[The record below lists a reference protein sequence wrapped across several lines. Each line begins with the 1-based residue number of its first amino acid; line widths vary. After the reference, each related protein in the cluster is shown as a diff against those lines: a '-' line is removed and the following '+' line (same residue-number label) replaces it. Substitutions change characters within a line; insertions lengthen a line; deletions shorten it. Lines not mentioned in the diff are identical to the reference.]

1 MFDAKNLMMDYP
13 SSAKRLT
20 RLKFATKCRHI
31 NMSVK
36 KTFINPRPLGYN
48 MSQIR
53 KLTPPEIMTEANSIL
68 GQFMT
73 TWNTDTI
80 DRAFQLQDEV
90 NDNMHTR
97 CVWSLWEKID
107 WAMTEIEACLV
118 SALIVLEDFENQRF
132 Q

>member
-1 MFDAKNLMMDYP
+1 
-13 SSAKRLT
+13 
-20 RLKFATKCRHI
+20 
-31 NMSVK
+31 
-36 KTFINPRPLGYN
+36 
-48 MSQIR
+48 MSQNI
-53 KLTPPEIMTEANSIL
+53 KLTPPEIMTEANLIL

-107 WAMTEIEACLV
+107 WAMTEIEECLV
-118 SALIVLEDFENQRF
+118 SALIVLEDLQLQNE
-132 Q
+132 